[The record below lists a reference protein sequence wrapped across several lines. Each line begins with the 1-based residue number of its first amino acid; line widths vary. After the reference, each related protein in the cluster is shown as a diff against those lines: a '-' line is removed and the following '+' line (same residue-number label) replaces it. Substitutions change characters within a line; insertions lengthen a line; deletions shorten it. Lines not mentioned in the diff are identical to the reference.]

1 MPLKHPVSILRV
13 KRWYDRELELSDI
26 SGGETEIEKEEN
38 SSVPDITNLDEELP
52 IRLEDERL
60 VEDVHQSKETSD
72 IKPNLNLTQKKK
84 KRKDWSFIDTDEF
97 KRAPN
102 QNVEFIGRTPRS
114 AKVSYAKEHIL
125 WLDYS

>member
-1 MPLKHPVSILRV
+1 MLLKHPVSILRV

-60 VEDVHQSKETSD
+60 VEDVHQSIETSD

-84 KRKDWSFIDTDEF
+84 KRKDRSFMDTDEF
-97 KRAPN
+97 K
-102 QNVEFIGRTPRS
+102 
-114 AKVSYAKEHIL
+114 KEHLIRM
-125 WLDYS
+125 SNS